1 MLQNMVYNP
10 DINAF
15 LKTIDKD
22 NANVILSLLKDK
34 MIKKNTVLL
43 SEGEICNKNF
53 ILKNGVARKYF
64 MHSDKEITTEI
75 YLEGDVAFSFE
86 SFTNQ
91 TKATENIVAVTDL
104 ECFVIDYKDYKDA
117 KTRFG
122 WFAEIDL
129 MFIERY
135 TIQLEHKIK
144 ELATL
149 NAAERYQNILIH
161 FPELVQQVPLK
172 IIASYLN
179 VSVERLSRIRAKI

>member
-1 MLQNMVYNP
+1 MVYYP
-10 DINAF
+10 DISTF
-15 LKTIDKD
+15 LKSIDEE
-22 NANVILSLLKDK
+22 NAEIILSLLKEEK
-34 MIKKNTVLL
+34 IKKNTVLL
-43 SEGEICNKNF
+43 SEGEICTKNY

-64 MHSDKEITTEI
+64 IHSDKEITTEI

-86 SFTNQ
+86 SFTYQ

-104 ECFVIDYKDYKDA
+104 ECFVIDYKDYMNA
-117 KTRFG
+117 KTRYT

-149 NAAERYQNILIH
+149 NAAERYERFLS
-161 FPELVQQVPLK
+161 
-172 IIASYLN
+172 IIPNFYN
-179 VSVERLSRIRAKI
+179 KCH

>member
-1 MLQNMVYNP
+1 
-10 DINAF
+10 
-15 LKTIDKD
+15 
-22 NANVILSLLKDK
+22 
-34 MIKKNTVLL
+34 
-43 SEGEICNKNF
+43 
-53 ILKNGVARKYF
+53 
-64 MHSDKEITTEI
+64 
-75 YLEGDVAFSFE
+75 LEGDVAISFE